1 MTNANADFTSW
12 MRGLFGG
19 MDTIEQ
25 GCSQLADDIE
35 RANDK
40 IATIVELCDGLQR
53 SAGEMYGR
61 LDQGRSYTDAN
72 RKDG

>member
-1 MTNANADFTSW
+1 VEW
-12 MRGLFGG
+12 IRR
-19 MDTIEQ
+19 IEQ